1 MNLLRLRKGP
11 IVGIS
16 KRISVPEN
24 FAYFAAQ
31 QAQQQQPNLPQSQVL
46 FQQRLMQQQQKRAAG
61 AAAPVPAPV
70 AAGMRHRSGSWST
83 RHAAS
88 KYLQHQV
95 RKGSLEISV
104 LSDKMNLT
112 VRLGKLFYVYL
123 PCCPAPNCL
132 GKQEELSENC
142 VPNLTVRFI
151 LSPSNSEAE
160 IKGRHDAHVISTQSY
175 N

>member
-31 QAQQQQPNLPQSQVL
+31 AQQQPNLPQSQVL
-46 FQQRLMQQQQKRAAG
+46 FQQRLLQQQQKRAAAAVPVG
-61 AAAPVPAPV
+61 AAAAPV

-95 RKGSLEISV
+95 RRNNFEISI
-104 LSDKMNLT
+104 S
-112 VRLGKLFYVYL
+112 
-123 PCCPAPNCL
+123 C
-132 GKQEELSENC
+132 E
-142 VPNLTVRFI
+142 PNL
-151 LSPSNSEAE
+151 AQYQ
-160 IKGRHDAHVISTQSY
+160 H
-175 N
+175 